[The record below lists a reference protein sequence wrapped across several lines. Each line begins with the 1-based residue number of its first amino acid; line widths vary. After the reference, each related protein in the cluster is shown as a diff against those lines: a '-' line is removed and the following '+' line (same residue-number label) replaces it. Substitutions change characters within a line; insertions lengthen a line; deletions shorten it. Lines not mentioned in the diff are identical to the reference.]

1 MITNIPTAETIS
13 PLRKAAVLLVTLG
26 EEASADLLRHL
37 SGDEVHRLSQEV
49 ARLGSLPNELTEKV
63 LDEFYKMAV
72 ARQYANQ
79 GGVDFT
85 KKLLARAF
93 GPDESRR
100 LIDHLVRSMGA
111 SLASFD
117 SLQRTDPQQL
127 ARFIHNEHPQT
138 IALILSHLLPGQAA
152 ALLASLP
159 PELRPDVALRMAS
172 LDQIS
177 PEIISKIAGVI
188 SQKMKN
194 IGGFSREAYGGV
206 RAVSDICNRLDS
218 DMSSQ
223 ILSEIDMSDPTV
235 ATTIRNLMFV
245 FEDILMLDESAMN
258 EVIGKVDRKV
268 LITAL
273 KGTSEQLKDHF
284 TRRMSTRAKEM
295 LLEDLDA
302 LGPVKIKDVEAAQQQ
317 VINVIRQLEQQGVV
331 SLRGSVGEQYVV

>member
-1 MITNIPTAETIS
+1 VITNIPTAETVS
-13 PLRKAAVLLVTLG
+13 PLRKAAIFLVTLG
-26 EEASADLLRHL
+26 EEASAELLRHL

-49 ARLGSLPNELTEKV
+49 ARLGALPGEQTEKV
-63 LDEFYKMAV
+63 LDEFYQMAV

-100 LIDHLVRSMGA
+100 MIEDLVRSMGS

-138 IALILSHLLPGQAA
+138 IALILSHLVPAQAA
-152 ALLASLP
+152 SLVASLP
-159 PELRPDVALRMAS
+159 AELRSDVALRMAS

-206 RAVSDICNRLDS
+206 RAVSEICNRLDGE
-218 DMSSQ
+218 MSRQ
-223 ILSEIDMSDPTV
+223 ILEEIDMSDPAV
-235 ATTIRNLMFV
+235 AATIRNLLFV

-258 EVIGKVDRKV
+258 ELIAKVDRKV

-284 TRRMSTRAKEM
+284 TRRMSTRAKDM
-295 LLEDLDA
+295 LIEDLDA

>member
-1 MITNIPTAETIS
+1 VITNIPTAETVT
-13 PLRKAAVLLVTLG
+13 PLRKAAIFLVTLG
-26 EEASADLLRHL
+26 EEASAELLRNL
-37 SGDEVHRLSQEV
+37 SEAEVERVSHEV
-49 ARLGSLPNELTEKV
+49 ARLGALPGEQSDKV
-63 LDEFYKMAV
+63 LGEFYQMAV

-85 KKLLARAF
+85 RKLLAKAF
-93 GPDESRR
+93 GPEEARR
-100 LIDHLVRSMGA
+100 MVDNLVRSMGS

-138 IALILSHLLPGQAA
+138 IALILSHLLPAQAA
-152 ALLASLP
+152 SLLASLP
-159 PELRPDVALRMAS
+159 APLRSDVVLRMAS

-206 RAVSDICNRLDS
+206 RAVSEICNRLDS
-218 DMSSQ
+218 DMSGQ
-223 ILSEIDMSDPTV
+223 ILDEIDMTDPEV
-235 ATTIRNLMFV
+235 ALTIRNLMFV
-245 FEDILMLDESAMN
+245 FEDILMLDETAMN
-258 EVIGKVDRKV
+258 EVLSKVDRKV
-268 LITAL
+268 LVTAL

-284 TRRMSTRAKEM
+284 TRRMSTRAREM
-295 LLEDLDA
+295 MLEDLDA
-302 LGPVKIKDVEAAQQQ
+302 LGPVKIKDVETAQQQ
-317 VINVIRQLEQQGVV
+317 VIAAIRLLEQQGVV

>member
-1 MITNIPTAETIS
+1 MITNIPIAETVS
-13 PLRKAAVLLVTLG
+13 PIRKAAIFLVTLG
-26 EEASADLLRHL
+26 EEASAELLRHL
-37 SGDEVHRLSQEV
+37 SEHEVQKLSHEV
-49 ARLGSLPNELTEKV
+49 ARLGSLSGEQTEKV
-63 LDEFYKMAV
+63 LAEFYQMAV
-72 ARQYANQ
+72 SRQYANQ

-100 LIDHLVRSMGA
+100 LIDDLVRSMGS
-111 SLASFD
+111 SLTSFD

-138 IALILSHLLPGQAA
+138 IALILSHLLPAQAA
-152 ALLASLP
+152 SLLASLP
-159 PELRPDVALRMAS
+159 AELRSDVALRMAS

-206 RAVSDICNRLDS
+206 RAVSEICNRLDR
-218 DMSSQ
+218 DMSQQ
-223 ILSEIDMSDPTV
+223 ILDEIDLSDPTV

-245 FEDILMLDESAMN
+245 FEDILMLDETAMN
-258 EVIGKVDRKV
+258 EVIGKIDRKV

-284 TRRMSTRAKEM
+284 TRRMSTRAKDM
-295 LLEDLDA
+295 LIEDLDA
-302 LGPVKIKDVEAAQQQ
+302 MGPVKIKDVEAAQQQ
-317 VINVIRQLEQQGVV
+317 VINAIRQLEQQGVV

>member
-1 MITNIPTAETIS
+1 VITNIPTAETVS
-13 PLRKAAVLLVTLG
+13 PLRKAAIFLVTLG
-26 EEASADLLRHL
+26 EEASAELLRHL

-49 ARLGSLPNELTEKV
+49 ARLGSLPGEQTEKV
-63 LDEFYKMAV
+63 LDEFYQMAV

-85 KKLLARAF
+85 KKLLTRAF

-100 LIDHLVRSMGA
+100 MIEDLMRSMGS

-138 IALILSHLLPGQAA
+138 IALILSHLVPAQAA
-152 ALLASLP
+152 SLVASLP
-159 PELRPDVALRMAS
+159 AGLRADVALRMAS

-206 RAVSDICNRLDS
+206 RAVSEICNRLDS
-218 DMSSQ
+218 EMSRQ
-223 ILSEIDMSDPTV
+223 ILEEIDMSDPGV
-235 ATTIRNLMFV
+235 AATIRNLMFV

-258 EVIGKVDRKV
+258 ELIGKVDRKV
-268 LITAL
+268 LITAM

-284 TRRMSTRAKEM
+284 TRRMSTRAKDM
-295 LLEDLDA
+295 LIEDLDA

>member
-1 MITNIPTAETIS
+1 VITNIPTAETIS